1 MNSPCGVIS
10 PRPARPRGDPF
21 LSYQNTGNLRLRGM
35 SFCGVQ
41 ANLAETLWGN
51 KSLLL
56 PPLKACTLPQSKTK
70 EYLVPALKLNDI
82 KPQLITLQNC
92 WMLDL
97 CSALASSVWGV
108 GEGSTKQR
116 GVVRKLEALVIPIL
130 ARGMCLYLIFKSLSI
145 KARGLPAY
153 LKRNRRVCWRE
164 SVLSFSSPV
173 LFLTTEQPQVWVS
186 FAILPQRFRPFD
198 YQMTLGQLNALPPW
212 LCQNVDCFVSFF
224 SLGSSVVK
232 HSLPNDWR

>member
-1 MNSPCGVIS
+1 MNSPCSVIS

-21 LSYQNTGNLRLRGM
+21 LSYQNTGNLRLRSM

-56 PPLKACTLPQSKTK
+56 PPLKVCTLPQSKTK

-92 WMLDL
+92 WMLHL

-108 GEGSTKQR
+108 GKGSTKQR

-145 KARGLPAY
+145 KARGFQKKQEGL
-153 LKRNRRVCWRE
+153 LEGVCT
-164 SVLSFSSPV
+164 F
-173 LFLTTEQPQVWVS
+173 LFKP
-186 FAILPQRFRPFD
+186 
-198 YQMTLGQLNALPPW
+198 
-212 LCQNVDCFVSFF
+212 CFVSNHRATP
-224 SLGSSVVK
+224 SVSEFCNPAPEV
-232 HSLPNDWR
+232 